1 MEEET
6 KGNDRRCSQRGN
18 GGQSDNMGS
27 YRAFQRF
34 STWQK
39 VLEMIA
45 NVLVLLLAVSEMQ
58 SVVVSKE

>member
-1 MEEET
+1 M
-6 KGNDRRCSQRGN
+6 QRGN
-18 GGQSDNMGS
+18 GGQSDNMRS

-34 STWQK
+34 STWQE

-45 NVLVLLLAVSEMQ
+45 NVLILLLAVSEMQ